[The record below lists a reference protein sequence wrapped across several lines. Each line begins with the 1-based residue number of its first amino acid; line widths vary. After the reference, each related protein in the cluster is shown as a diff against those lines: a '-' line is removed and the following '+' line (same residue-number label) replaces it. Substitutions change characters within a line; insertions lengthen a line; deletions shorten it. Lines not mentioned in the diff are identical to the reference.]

1 MIHRKVLFLL
11 LPVICLSLLGF
22 VRFGAKASPTIIRVP
37 QDYTTIQE
45 AINHANPG
53 DTVNVSAG
61 TYYENLFIDKNLTLT
76 GENRENTILN
86 AMGGCGIE
94 VNSTSVTI
102 TEFTIVNATNGI
114 YIEESNRCIVS
125 HNNVTG
131 SHGNITDYE
140 RGIYLYHTNNSIVT
154 DNAVSDVGY
163 RGIVLCGH
171 SSENTITLNTVRDC
185 GNGIVLSGEGDFI
198 FHNNFVN
205 NQNQTGFLD
214 SFYNA
219 WNDTY
224 EGNYWSDYNG
234 TDADHD
240 GIGDTPYL
248 MDGNNQDNHP
258 LMGMFYQ
265 FEIITQEQTDVVTM
279 ICNSTITDF
288 AFGTPYAGA
297 INFNTTGPEG
307 TGSFC
312 RIVIPNT
319 LFDHNYTILV
329 DGSPPLEQNE
339 LPLSNSTH
347 TYLYFTFANTTHSIV
362 IIPEF
367 ATMFL
372 LLIIVLSIPTV
383 MAVRKRRLKKRAK

>member
-1 MIHRKVLFLL
+1 MIHRKVLFLFL
-11 LPVICLSLLGF
+11 TVICLSLLGS

-53 DTVNVSAG
+53 DVVNVSAG
-61 TYYENLFIDKNLTLT
+61 TYYESLHIDKNLTLT
-76 GENRENTILN
+76 GENRETTILN
-86 AMGGCGIE
+86 GGGCCGIE
-94 VNSTSVTI
+94 AISTNVTI
-102 TEFTIVNATNGI
+102 TGFKILNVTTGI
-114 YIEESNRCIVS
+114 YVEQSNGSMIS
-125 HNNVTG
+125 HND
-131 SHGNITDYE
+131 ITASQ
-140 RGIYLYHTNNSIVT
+140 RGIWLHYSNSST
-154 DNAVSDVGY
+154 VSDNVVHDVAW
-163 RGIVLCGH
+163 RGIVLCGG
-171 SSENTITLNTVRDC
+171 SSENTITLNTVTNC
-185 GNGIVLSGEGDFI
+185 GYGIVLSGEGDFI

-205 NQNQTGFLD
+205 NQNQTDFIP

-234 TDADHD
+234 TDADQD
-240 GIGDTPYL
+240 GIGDTLYL
-248 MDGNNQDNHP
+248 MDGNNQDYHP

-329 DGSPPLEQNE
+329 DGSPPLEQDE